1 MAAWYGRK
9 RSTASKKNS
18 VVKTRGAMDNTF
30 MNFFLAL
37 LWLIA
42 AIVLLVYEHYLGD
55 TRFRFRV
62 GDSTFSVAWLMLLL
76 TLYNFAR
83 WWSSRA
89 HRSERRA
96 ERIRR
101 ENQEWR
107 HRFPE
112 PAGPPDP
119 NFNFTDAPPAVP
131 DRGITDQPPS
141 NN

>member
-1 MAAWYGRK
+1 MLHRQVE
-9 RSTASKKNS
+9 NS
-18 VVKTRGAMDNTF
+18 VVKTRGAMDNVF

-42 AIVLLVYEHYLGD
+42 AVVLLAYEHYLGE

-76 TLYNFAR
+76 TLYNLAR

-89 HRSERRA
+89 YRAERRA
-96 ERIRR
+96 EKIRR

-107 HRFPE
+107 RRFPE
-112 PAGPPDP
+112 SAGPPDP
-119 NFNFTDAPPAVP
+119 NLNFTDAPPAAP